1 MSTLPDTIAAAP
13 VAESER
19 LQSLDTLRG
28 VALFGIL
35 LMNITGFG
43 LPFAYGDPTNF
54 GGATGPNLWAWITT
68 NMVFE
73 GTQRGLFSLLFGA
86 GFVAL
91 ATRRESAGS
100 ADAADLHYRR
110 MMLMIVFGMIHSY
123 LLLWTGEIL
132 FFYGVIGMFLYPLR
146 KLAPRVLF
154 TVAAIGFAISM
165 IWTQGERLSALA
177 KHDKFA
183 AAQKITTAGGTL
195 TKAQEGD
202 TKAWQEF
209 VSERKPDAEK
219 IKKQIDAHRGGYI
232 GLVVHQAPENAHGES
247 WGVYRWFFDMFSM
260 MLIGMALFRT
270 GVLTLAQP
278 SRVYWLM
285 LLIGY
290 SVGLSVNYWETR
302 TIIDSGF
309 AVFAYLQT
317 DVTYDIGRVAMTMGH
332 VGLLLLFCRSGYLS
346 WLRNSLASVGR
357 MAFSNYISHSIICVL
372 LFSGFG
378 FGLYGKL
385 ERHQLYYVVFSIWLF
400 QLIASPIW
408 LRHFQFGPL
417 EWGWRSLTYL
427 KKQPF
432 LRNPAAEPL
441 IPEPAAQ

>member
-1 MSTLPDTIAAAP
+1 MSPFAESVAAP

-19 LQSLDTLRG
+19 LQSLDALRG

-43 LPFAYGDPTNF
+43 LPYAYDDPTNF
-54 GGATGPNLWAWITT
+54 GGATGANLWAWITT

-86 GFVAL
+86 GFVSL

-110 MMLMIVFGMIHSY
+110 MTLMVVFGMIHSY

-132 FFYGVIGMFLYPLR
+132 FFYGIVGMFLYPLR
-146 KLAPRVLF
+146 KLSPRVLF
-154 TVAAIGFAISM
+154 TMAAIGFSINI
-165 IWTQGERLSALA
+165 IWGQGERLSAIA
-177 KHDKFA
+177 KYDKFA
-183 AAQKITTAGGTL
+183 TAQKITTAGGKL
-195 TKAQEGD
+195 SKSQEED
-202 TKAWQEF
+202 TKAWKEF
-209 VSERKPDAEK
+209 VSDRKPDAEK
-219 IKKQIDAHRGGYI
+219 IKKQIDAHQGSYL
-232 GLVVHQAPENAHGES
+232 GLVVHQAPDNARGES

-290 SVGLSVNYWETR
+290 SVGLSINYWETR
-302 TIIDSGF
+302 TIIESGF
-309 AVFAYLQT
+309 TVFAFLQT
-317 DVTYDIGRVAMTMGH
+317 NLTYDLGRLAMTMGH

-346 WLRNSLASVGR
+346 WLRNSLAAVGR
-357 MAFSNYISHSIICVL
+357 MAFTNYISHSIICALV
-372 LFSGFG
+372 FSGFG
-378 FGLYGKL
+378 LGLYGKL
-385 ERHQLYYVVFSIWLF
+385 DRHQLYYVVLSIWLF

-408 LRHFQFGPL
+408 LRYFLFGPL

-432 LRNPAAEPL
+432 RRITPVPVL
-441 IPEPAAQ
+441 IPEPAA